1 MGILSRCVH
10 RPWRARRALL
20 DFAVITIAA
29 GEIVVICGL
38 MGARKSAF
46 AVQHFLNQRE
56 SVLTNIPL
64 LDPPDHVRVVADMN
78 PAYLSASNC
87 LIIWDEAGAACC
99 TMQRAAL
106 DRLCAWA
113 ATIRHR
119 QISLVLVCQNSEQ
132 IDRRLLFL
140 TSKTIRLVDISS
152 RLGSVF
158 PALNCSSV
166 QCFSGYRYTHQ
177 LEGKTKKYGRLWARR
192 YAPDAA
198 VFALFNSVD
207 FGDAVRHHQ
216 RSALFRLMLW
226 GFPLLFGAII
236 AVAAFNNPLAL
247 LTDPLAQK
255 RLKGHSGASGAIPD
269 NVARIPTFDDRPW
282 FVCRHDRRA
291 AAHKCR
297 FFP

>member
-1 MGILSRCVH
+1 MKA
-10 RPWRARRALL
+10 RP
-20 DFAVITIAA
+20 FVSIAA
-29 GEIVVICGL
+29 GEIIVICGL

-64 LDPPDHVRVVADMN
+64 VNPPDHVRVVGDMS
-78 PAYLSASNC
+78 PAYLSASDC

-119 QISLVLVCQNSEQ
+119 QISLVLVCQNTEQ
-132 IDRRLLFL
+132 LDRRLLFL
-140 TSKTIRLVDISS
+140 TSKTLRLVDASS
-152 RLGSVF
+152 RLGAII

-166 QCFSGYRYTHQ
+166 QCFAGYRWTHQ
-177 LEGKTKKYGRLWARR
+177 LEGKTKKHGRLWVRR

-207 FGDAVRHHQ
+207 FGDAARSHQ
-216 RSALFRLMLW
+216 HSPLFLAMLW
-226 GFPLLFGAII
+226 GFPLVFGLII
-236 AVAAFNNPLAL
+236 AFAVLNNPFAL
-247 LTDPLAQK
+247 LTDPLAQE
-255 RLKGHSGASGAIPD
+255 RLRGHSGASGVISADAP
-269 NVARIPTFDDRPW
+269 RIPTFDDRPW
-282 FVCRHDRRA
+282 FVCRLDRA
-291 AAHKCR
+291 DDAHKCR